1 MLNKKFKSKQVMI
14 IKQEIVGKSSKVRYQ
29 KNKLWL
35 DVSHQANFN
44 PNIDARLKVIKT
56 EICMGREDI

>member
-1 MLNKKFKSKQVMI
+1 MI

-29 KNKLWL
+29 KNKLRL

-44 PNIDARLKVIKT
+44 PNIDARLKSIWEGKT
-56 EICMGREDI
+56 FNKIILFSFYCF

>member
-29 KNKLWL
+29 KNKLRL

-44 PNIDARLKVIKT
+44 PNIDARLKVKKT
-56 EICMGREDI
+56 EIYMGREDI

>member
-1 MLNKKFKSKQVMI
+1 MI

-44 PNIDARLKVIKT
+44 PNIDARLKVKKT
-56 EICMGREDI
+56 EIYMGREDI